1 MNSLMVHTNKTVIL
15 IVLFLFPVHS
25 NLFATPFN
33 FPVHSHLFAT
43 PWNIIKPDRSKFRNK
58 PGSAEIVKLQ
68 VEYTDTPLGIDVI
81 APRFSWQMLA
91 PPGSRGYRQTKYQ
104 LEVQDFK
111 RRTVWKSMVTTS
123 QSLAIVYG
131 GSPLKPGS
139 RYDWKVTVWDH
150 TGGSSNNTS
159 WFETGL
165 MNSNRNL
172 EAWDGANW
180 IGGTSKDIVL
190 YSRYLPLFNMAYS
203 LKILPASERAAVIL
217 GANDSRLMDKNKNN
231 FQTENK
237 INTSYF
243 KVELDITSLSS
254 VRGNA
259 YLHIFRSGYTDTDKV
274 NVPVKTFI
282 INRAIINELNKNL
295 PHKFL
300 IHGEYGELTFS
311 IDGRNDFSIAF
322 IEKPATAGPEGATTI
337 NQMPRPAGNNLV
349 ARDAISSGS
358 VSQNPETNSAGTS
371 QVKDVDR
378 KTGSAQVKRGIRKT
392 GNALLKRNARTKT
405 STIPEPLQAFLVL
418 PVASLNL
425 NPMGT
430 GNDVIPYGM
439 LCDLGFSVDAG
450 QNASITDLIVYN
462 TRPPNTTVF
471 HEDLLNNTYTGIFAN
486 FINKGASGLSISNGA
501 FLLSGGEKGILVI
514 ADPSHNA
521 MPMLRTKFSTTK
533 QVASARIY
541 VTARGIYELYLNGKR
556 IGDDYYNPG
565 LSQYDHTHFY
575 QTYDVSDQIKP
586 GDNALGAML
595 AEGWWSGLL
604 SFGTNWNYFGDR
616 QSLLAKLVITYADGS
631 KKVITT
637 NDKDWKYFNNG
648 PVVYSSLLMGEAQDA
663 RREEVISNWSFASFD
678 DSQWKNASIVN
689 LEGSAYNGQSLDV
702 FGHKQILSFDK
713 LKLIGQIGKNAGTY
727 RTLNAIGMQ
736 EVRPG
741 VYIYNLGQNIVGV
754 PKITFATG
762 YAGQKITVRFSEVL
776 YPDLKQS
783 GKNVGMIMTENYRA
797 ALSEDTYIM
806 KDGFQVFQPHF
817 TSHGF
822 QYIEI
827 TGIDQPLPLEAV
839 QGISISSVHT
849 LTASYES
856 SNKKVNQLWSN
867 LVWSN
872 VDNFLSIP
880 TDCPQRNERMGW
892 SGDISVF
899 SRTASYISNADQFL
913 SRHMLAMR
921 DDQLANGKFT
931 DIAPVGGG
939 FGGLLWGSA
948 GITVAW
954 EAYQQYQDKGLLENQ
969 YAAMSRYMAYLKST
983 ISKVT
988 GLSSD
993 NALGDWLG
1001 LQNNQLGTDYLV
1013 TAYHV
1018 FDLGIMV
1025 QVAEVLH
1032 KPIDVAM
1039 FRKEYTARKAFF
1051 NKTFVNGNKK
1061 SLGLVSGNGVGQPQT
1076 TEMAKFKLADTQTSY
1091 AVGLALGVFDDR
1103 NIPFMI
1109 ENLKAT
1115 ILRENIDDKGIMRP
1129 VNSLMTGFIGT
1140 AWISKALSDAGLTD
1154 LAYKLLENEQFPSW
1168 LYPVNQGA
1176 TTIWERLNGYTAENG
1191 FGGNNGMNSFNHY
1204 SFGAIG
1210 QWLMAYSL
1218 GIQRD
1223 KPGFQHFIL
1232 QPEPDPTGKMIWA
1245 KGMYDSQYGP
1255 ISSSWKLA
1263 KGIFF
1268 YKTSVP
1274 ANTSATLFLPADD
1287 LKSIAENGK
1296 SIGSSAVKFIG
1307 IEKGKAVFEL
1317 TAGDYSFSSVLLH

>member
-1 MNSLMVHTNKTVIL
+1 MNNIAVHLNRTVMV

-25 NLFATPFN
+25 QLFATPFL
-33 FPVHSHLFAT
+33 FTVHCKLFAT
-43 PWNIIKPDRSKFRNK
+43 PLNIIKPDRSKFGNK
-58 PGSAEIVKLQ
+58 PGSSKIAKLQ

-91 PPGSRGYRQTKYQ
+91 PSGRRGYRQTKYQ
-104 LEVQDFK
+104 LEVQDLTG
-111 RRTVWKSMVTTS
+111 RIVWKSMVTTS

-131 GSPLKPGS
+131 GSPLKPSS
-139 RYDWKVTVWDH
+139 RYIWKVTVWDQ

-180 IGGTSKDIVL
+180 IGGTTDDMVL
-190 YSRYLPLFNMAYS
+190 YSRYLPLFNLSYT
-203 LKILPASERAAVIL
+203 LNIFPGSERAAMIL

-231 FQTENK
+231 FQIENK

-243 KVELDITSLSS
+243 KVELDVSGLSFIK
-254 VRGNA
+254 GNA
-259 YLHIFRSGYTDTDKV
+259 YLHIFRSGYTDTDNV
-274 NVPVKTFI
+274 NVPIKTFI
-282 INRAIINELNKNL
+282 INRVIINELNKNL

-300 IHGEYGELTFS
+300 IHCEYGGLTFS
-311 IDGRNDFSIAF
+311 IDGHSDFSVTF
-322 IEKPATAGPEGATTI
+322 IEKPATAGPEGTTTAT
-337 NQMPRPAGNNLV
+337 QMPRPAGNNLV
-349 ARDAISSGS
+349 TIDAIPSGS
-358 VSQNPETNSAGTS
+358 ASQKPGASPFLTI
-371 QVKDVDR
+371 QVKRGVR
-378 KTGSAQVKRGIRKT
+378 KARNAQVKRGDRPKT
-392 GNALLKRNARTKT
+392 II
-405 STIPEPLQAFLVL
+405 IPEAPQAVSVL
-418 PVASLNL
+418 AEAYVNL

-430 GNDVIPYGM
+430 GHDVITYGM
-439 LCDLGFSVDAG
+439 LCDLGFSVNAG

-462 TRPPNTTVF
+462 TRSPKTTVF
-471 HEDLLNNTYTGIFAN
+471 HEELSNNTYTGIFAN
-486 FINKGASGLSISNGA
+486 FIDKGASGLSISNGA
-501 FLLSGGEKGILVI
+501 YLLTGGQKGILAI

-556 IGDDYYNPG
+556 VGDDYYNPG
-565 LSQYDHTHFY
+565 LSQYDLTQFY
-575 QTYDVSDQIKP
+575 QTYDVNDQIKP
-586 GDNALGAML
+586 GENVLGAML
-595 AEGWWSGLL
+595 GEGWWSGLL

-616 QSLLAKLVITYADGS
+616 QSLLAKLVITYTDGT
-631 KKVITT
+631 KKIIKT
-637 NDKDWKYFNNG
+637 NDHDWKYFNKG
-648 PVVYSSLLMGEAQDA
+648 SVVYSSLLMGEAQDA
-663 RREEVISNWSFASFD
+663 RREEVIKNWSLASFD
-678 DSQWKNASIVN
+678 DSQWKKVAIVN
-689 LEGSAYNGQSLDV
+689 LEESAYNGQSPDV
-702 FGHKQILSFDK
+702 FGHKQSLSFDK
-713 LKLIGQIGKNAGTY
+713 LKLIGQIGKNAGIY
-727 RTLNAIGMQ
+727 KTLNATGMQ

-762 YAGQKITVRFSEVL
+762 YAGQKITLRFSEVL

-797 ALSEDTYIM
+797 ALSEDTYVM
-806 KDGFQVFQPHF
+806 KDGFQIFQPHF

-839 QGISISSVHT
+839 QGISISSIHN

-899 SRTASYISNADQFL
+899 SRTSTYVSNADQFL

-921 DDQLANGKFT
+921 DDQLVNGKFT

-948 GITVAW
+948 GLTVAW
-954 EAYQQYQDKGLLENQ
+954 EAYQQYQDRGLLENH
-969 YAAMSRYMAYLKST
+969 YAAMGRYMTYLKST

-993 NALGDWLG
+993 NVLGDWLG

-1032 KPIDVAM
+1032 KPIDVAKY
-1039 FRKEYTARKAFF
+1039 RKEYIARKAFF

-1061 SLGLVSGNGVGQPQT
+1061 TLGLVGGNGVSLPQT
-1076 TEMAKFKLADTQTSY
+1076 TEKSKFKVADTQTSY

-1115 ILRENIDDKGIMRP
+1115 ILRENIDDKGIVRP

-1140 AWISKALSDAGLTD
+1140 AWISKALSDAGATD
-1154 LAYKLLENEQFPSW
+1154 LAYQLLENEQFPSW

-1176 TTIWERLNGYTAENG
+1176 TTIWERLNGYTVENG
-1191 FGGNNGMNSFNHY
+1191 FDGNNGMNSFNHY

-1210 QWLMAYSL
+1210 QWLMAYSI

-1223 KPGFQHFIL
+1223 KPGFQQFIL
-1232 QPEPDPTGKMIWA
+1232 QPEPDPTGKMVWA
-1245 KGMYDSQYGP
+1245 KGIYDSQYGP

-1263 KGIFF
+1263 KGSFF

-1274 ANTSATLFLPADD
+1274 ANTSATLFLPADN
-1287 LKSIAENGK
+1287 LKSIRENGK
-1296 SIGSSAVKFIG
+1296 VVGSNGIKFIG
-1307 IEKGKAVFEL
+1307 FEKGKAVFEL
-1317 TAGDYSFSSVLLH
+1317 TAGDYNFSSVLLH

>member
-1 MNSLMVHTNKTVIL
+1 MNNLMVHLKRIVMVIA
-15 IVLFLFPVHS
+15 LFLVQSQAFSTPLIRPVQS
-25 NLFATPFN
+25 LAFSTPLLLPVQTQAFSTPLLLPVLSFAFVRP
-33 FPVHSHLFAT
+33 L
-43 PWNIIKPDRSKFRNK
+43 NIIKPLRSK
-58 PGSAEIVKLQ
+58 SAIKQGLSKIVKLQ
-68 VEYTDTPLGIDVI
+68 VEYTDTPIGIDVK

-91 PPGSRGYRQTKYQ
+91 PPGRRGYRQTKYQ
-104 LEVQDFK
+104 LEVNDLQG
-111 RRTVWKSMVTTS
+111 RTFWKSMVTTS
-123 QSLAIVYG
+123 QSLAILYA

-139 RYDWKVTVWDH
+139 RYHWKVTVWDQ
-150 TGGSSNNTS
+150 TESSSTNTS

-165 MNSNRNL
+165 MNSNHNL

-180 IGGTSKDIVL
+180 IGGTSDDMVL
-190 YSRYLPLFNMAYS
+190 YSHYLPLYNLAYT
-203 LKILPASERAAVIL
+203 LRILPGSERAALIL
-217 GANDSRLMDKNKNN
+217 AANDSRLMDKNKNN
-231 FQTENK
+231 FLTENK
-237 INTSYF
+237 INNSYF
-243 KVELDITSLSS
+243 KVELDVSRLGILQ
-254 VRGNA
+254 GNA
-259 YLHIFRSGYTDTDKV
+259 ELNIFRAGYTDTD
-274 NVPVKTFI
+274 NVLIPVKKFI
-282 INRAIINELNKNL
+282 INRSVINELNKNL
-295 PHKFL
+295 PHRFL
-300 IHGEYGELTFS
+300 IHSEYGELTLS
-311 IDGRNDFSIAF
+311 IDGRKDFSVLIGESAAPRVF
-322 IEKPATAGPEGATTI
+322 KGAKTEALGVRSGIPVPNVAPAITI
-337 NQMPRPAGNNLV
+337 V
-349 ARDAISSGS
+349 SEAI
-358 VSQNPETNSAGTS
+358 V
-371 QVKDVDR
+371 
-378 KTGSAQVKRGIRKT
+378 
-392 GNALLKRNARTKT
+392 
-405 STIPEPLQAFLVL
+405 
-418 PVASLNL
+418 NL
-425 NPMGT
+425 NPMGI
-430 GNDVIPYGM
+430 GHDVISYGM
-439 LCDLGFSVDAG
+439 LCDIGFSVNAG
-450 QNASITDLIVYN
+450 QNALVTDLTVYN
-462 TRPPNTTVF
+462 TRSPKTTVF
-471 HEDLLNNTYTGIFAN
+471 HEDLANSTYSGIFAA
-486 FINKGASGLSISNGA
+486 FITKNASGLSISNGA
-501 FLLSGGEKGILVI
+501 YMLTGRQKGLLAI

-521 MPMLRTKFSTTK
+521 MPMLRTKFSTTR
-533 QVASARIY
+533 QVVSARIY

-556 IGDDYYNPG
+556 VGDDYYNPG
-565 LSQYDHTHFY
+565 LSQYDFTQFY
-575 QTYDVSDQIKP
+575 QTYDVTDQIKP
-586 GDNALGAML
+586 GENALGAML
-595 AEGWWSGLL
+595 GEGWWSGML

-616 QSLLAKLVITYADGS
+616 QSLLAKLVIIYADGS

-637 NDKDWKYFNNG
+637 NDHDWNYYNNG

-663 RREEVISNWSFASFD
+663 RREETISNWSLASFD
-678 DSQWKNASIVN
+678 DRQWKKAAVVK
-689 LEGSAYNGQSLDV
+689 LEGSAYNGQILDV

-713 LKLIGQIGKNAGTY
+713 LKLIGQIGKNAGVY
-727 RTLNAIGMQ
+727 KTLSATGMQ

-839 QGISISSVHT
+839 QGISISSIHA
-849 LTASYES
+849 LTASYEC

-872 VDNFLSIP
+872 VDNFLSVP

-899 SRTASYISNADQFL
+899 SRTATYISNADQFL
-913 SRHMLAMR
+913 NRHMLAMR

-954 EAYQQYQDKGLLENQ
+954 EAYQQYQDKSLLEIH
-969 YAAMSRYMAYLKST
+969 YAAMVRYMTYLKST
-983 ISKVT
+983 INKVT
-988 GLSSD
+988 GFSSD
-993 NALGDWLG
+993 NVLGDWLG

-1032 KPIDVAM
+1032 KPIDVALYK
-1039 FRKEYTARKAFF
+1039 KEYIERKAFF

-1061 SLGLVSGNGVGQPQT
+1061 SLGLIGGNGVGLPLT
-1076 TEMAKFKLADTQTSY
+1076 TNKATLKLADTQTSY

-1115 ILRENIDDKGIMRP
+1115 ILRENIDDQGIVRP

-1140 AWISKALSDAGLTD
+1140 AWISKALSDAGAVN
-1154 LAYKLLENEQFPSW
+1154 LAYQLLENEQFPSW
-1168 LYPVNQGA
+1168 LYPVTQGA
-1176 TTIWERLNGYTAENG
+1176 TTIWERLNGYTVEKG

-1223 KPGFQHFIL
+1223 KPGFRHFIL
-1232 QPEPDPTGKMIWA
+1232 QPEPDPTGKMFWA
-1245 KGMYDSQYGP
+1245 KGIYESQYGP

-1263 KGIFF
+1263 KGKFI

-1274 ANTSATLFLPADD
+1274 ANTSATMFLPSDD
-1287 LKSIAENGK
+1287 LNSIRENGK
-1296 SIGSSAVKFIG
+1296 AIGINAGIKFIRF
-1307 IEKGKAVFEL
+1307 EKGKAVFEL
-1317 TAGDYSFSSVLLH
+1317 NAGDYIFSSVLLH

>member
-1 MNSLMVHTNKTVIL
+1 MNNLMVHLKR
-15 IVLFLFPVHS
+15 IVMIMALFPVLS
-25 NLFATPFN
+25 QVFATPLTSLK
-33 FPVHSHLFAT
+33 PDSSKSG
-43 PWNIIKPDRSKFRNK
+43 IKPGLS
-58 PGSAEIVKLQ
+58 EIVKLQ

-81 APRFSWQMLA
+81 APRFSWQMQA
-91 PPGSRGYRQTKYQ
+91 PLGKRGYRQTKYQ
-104 LEVQDFK
+104 LEVRDLQG
-111 RRTVWKSMVTTS
+111 RTVWKSLVATS

-139 RYDWKVTVWDH
+139 RYDWKVTVWDQ
-150 TGGSSNNTS
+150 TGSNSINTS

-172 EAWDGANW
+172 EAWDGAKW
-180 IGGTSKDIVL
+180 IGGTTEDMVL
-190 YSRYLPLFNMAYS
+190 YSQYLPLFNLAYT
-203 LKILPASERAAVIL
+203 LNIIPGSERASIIL

-231 FQTENK
+231 FLTENK

-243 KVELDITSLSS
+243 KVELDVSELSKI
-254 VRGNA
+254 RGNA
-259 YLHIFRSGYTDTDKV
+259 YLHIFRSGYTDSDNV
-274 NVPVKTFI
+274 NIPVKTFI
-282 INRAIINELNKNL
+282 INRTIINELNKNL

-300 IHGEYGELTFS
+300 IHGEYGELTFG
-311 IDGRNDFSIAF
+311 IDSRSDFAVTLIA
-322 IEKPATAGPEGATTI
+322 KPVPYRPGPGASTETVDLKRQIRKAGI
-337 NQMPRPAGNNLV
+337 
-349 ARDAISSGS
+349 
-358 VSQNPETNSAGTS
+358 
-371 QVKDVDR
+371 
-378 KTGSAQVKRGIRKT
+378 AQVKRGDMSK
-392 GNALLKRNARTKT
+392 NYVT
-405 STIPEPLQAFLVL
+405 SEYSQAVLVMAK
-418 PVASLNL
+418 ASVNL
-425 NPMGT
+425 NPMGI
-430 GNDVIPYGM
+430 GHDVISYGM
-439 LCDLGFSVDAG
+439 LCDLGFSVNTG
-450 QNASITDLIVYN
+450 QNARFTDLIVFN
-462 TRPPNTTVF
+462 TRSPKTTIF
-471 HEDLLNNTYTGIFAN
+471 YEDLSNGTYTGIFAN
-486 FINKGASGLSISNGA
+486 LINKGLSGLSISNGA
-501 FLLSGGEKGILVI
+501 YLLTGGQKGVLAI

-521 MPMLRTKFSTTK
+521 MPMLRTTFSATK

-556 IGDDYYNPG
+556 VGDDYYNPG
-565 LSQYDHTHFY
+565 LSQYDFTQFY
-575 QTYDVSDQIKP
+575 QTYDVTEQIKP
-586 GDNALGAML
+586 GENALGAML
-595 AEGWWSGLL
+595 GEGWWSGLL
-604 SFGTNWNYFGDR
+604 SFGNNWNYFGDR

-631 KKVITT
+631 KNVITT
-637 NDKDWKYFNNG
+637 NDHDWKYFNNG

-663 RREEVISNWSFASFD
+663 RREVTISNWNLASFD
-678 DSQWKNASIVN
+678 DRQWKKVAVVN
-689 LEGSAYNGQSLDV
+689 LEGSAYNGQNLDV
-702 FGHKQILSFDK
+702 FGHEQILSFNK
-713 LKLIGQIGKNAGTY
+713 LKLLGQIGKNAGVY
-727 RTLNAIGMQ
+727 KTLSATGMQ

-754 PKITFATG
+754 PRITFATG

-827 TGIDQPLPLEAV
+827 TGIDQPVPLEAV
-839 QGISISSVHT
+839 QGISISSIHT

-856 SNKKVNQLWSN
+856 SNKKVNKLWSN

-872 VDNFLSIP
+872 IDNFLSIP

-899 SRTASYISNADQFL
+899 SRTATYISNTDQFL

-921 DDQLANGKFT
+921 DNQLANGKFT
-931 DIAPVGGG
+931 DIAPIGGG

-954 EAYQQYQDKGLLENQ
+954 EAYQQYQDKDLLENH
-969 YAAMSRYMAYLKST
+969 YAAMVRYMTYLKST
-983 ISKVT
+983 INKVT
-988 GLSSD
+988 GFSND
-993 NALGDWLG
+993 NVLGDWLG
-1001 LQNNQLGTDYLV
+1001 LQNDQLGTDYLV

-1018 FDLGIMV
+1018 FDLSIMV

-1039 FRKEYTARKAFF
+1039 YRKEYLARKVFF
-1051 NKTFVNGNKK
+1051 NKTFVNTNKK
-1061 SLGLVSGNGVGQPQT
+1061 TLGLFGGNGIGLSLT
-1076 TEMAKFKLADTQTSY
+1076 TNKATLKLADTQTSY

-1109 ENLKAT
+1109 ENLRAT

-1140 AWISKALSDAGLTD
+1140 AWISKALSDAGATD
-1154 LAYKLLENEQFPSW
+1154 LAYQLLENEQFPSW

-1176 TTIWERLNGYTAENG
+1176 TTIWERLNGYTVENG

-1223 KPGFQHFIL
+1223 KPGFRHYIL
-1232 QPEPDPTGKMIWA
+1232 QPEPDPTGKMVWA
-1245 KGMYDSQYGP
+1245 KGMYESQYGP

-1263 KGIFF
+1263 KGKFI

-1274 ANTSATLFLPADD
+1274 ANTSATLFLPANN
-1287 LKSIAENGK
+1287 LKSINESGQA
-1296 SIGSSAVKFIG
+1296 IG
-1307 IEKGKAVFEL
+1307 INTGIKLIRFDKGKAVFEL
-1317 TAGDYSFSSVLLH
+1317 TAGDYNFSSVLLQ